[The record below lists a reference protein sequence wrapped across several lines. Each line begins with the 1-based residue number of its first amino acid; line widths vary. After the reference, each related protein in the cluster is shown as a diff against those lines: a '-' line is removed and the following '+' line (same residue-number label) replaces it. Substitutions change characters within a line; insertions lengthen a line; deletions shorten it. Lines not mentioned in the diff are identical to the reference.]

1 MWVAGHTFGCGT
13 VQSVSGSDIARTF
26 VARES
31 GNCGFPPTDP
41 SSSPPTR
48 AGQHA
53 SGTFT
58 SCRRNHPHHP
68 TTVHQPPILAPRQ
81 SLLSHFLLVTP
92 ISLPPSRE
100 MEQYNSGTYTGVSL
114 YALSLWGYMPK
125 NSTIVSRA
133 ADIITKI
140 WEDVGYFYNPTL
152 HSLGPP
158 WDRAYGYDMVGIS
171 LFLETCIFNLQF
183 RSRSNFTLVFW
194 VLRLPD

>member
-1 MWVAGHTFGCGT
+1 MYPVYSNPWYMRVMSATYVGNMMNDANMTHWGDVWASEAITEFDRHGT
-13 VQSVSGSDIARTF
+13 LSEVRSIVYIYVQY
-26 VARES
+26 
-31 GNCGFPPTDP
+31 
-41 SSSPPTR
+41 
-48 AGQHA
+48 
-53 SGTFT
+53 
-58 SCRRNHPHHP
+58 
-68 TTVHQPPILAPRQ
+68 VHNLQ
-81 SLLSHFLLVTP
+81 
-92 ISLPPSRE
+92 
-100 MEQYNSGTYTGVSL
+100 QYNSGTYTGVSL

-133 ADIITKI
+133 ADIITKT

-158 WDRAYGYDMVGIS
+158 WDRAYGYDMVGVS